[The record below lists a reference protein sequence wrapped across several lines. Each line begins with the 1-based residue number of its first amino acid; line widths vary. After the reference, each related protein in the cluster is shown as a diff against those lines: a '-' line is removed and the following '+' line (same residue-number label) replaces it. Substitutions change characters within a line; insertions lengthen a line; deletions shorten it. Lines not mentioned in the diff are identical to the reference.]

1 MGLQDIEKYWDAM
14 KELHGFTRIWEQDGE
29 TLPIDKRLGLGQAA
43 GLIKSDVLQTH
54 PGKEKAGVKTGALML
69 TLRGQIHCQMLTAQG
84 APPRSIL

>member
-1 MGLQDIEKYWDAM
+1 M
-14 KELHGFTRIWEQDGE
+14 KEFDHFTRIWEQDGE

-43 GLIKSDVLQTH
+43 GLIKSDILLTH
-54 PGKEKAGVKTGALML
+54 PGKEKASVKTGALKL